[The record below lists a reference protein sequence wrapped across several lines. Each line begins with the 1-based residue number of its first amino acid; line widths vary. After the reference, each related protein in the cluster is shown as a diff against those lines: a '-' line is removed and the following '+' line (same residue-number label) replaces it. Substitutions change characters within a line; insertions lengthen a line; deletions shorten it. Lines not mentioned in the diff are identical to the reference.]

1 MGSTFLLD
9 ERIKTLVELLPE
21 SAMEQDNESNN
32 TQVEMSGKISFM
44 DIERL
49 SKKHFP
55 LCMQEVKLFFSQ
67 IQVSNFISRCIDTWF
82 QDTN

>member
-1 MGSTFLLD
+1 MSNTFMLD

-21 SAMEQDNESNN
+21 SAMDNEDTNN
-32 TQVEMSGKISFM
+32 NQVEMSGKISFM

-55 LCMQEVKLFFSQ
+55 LCMQEVRIL
-67 IQVSNFISRCIDTWF
+67 
-82 QDTN
+82 